1 MSKIIVREIESP
13 SGAINFVGGLTIADS
28 GSISF
33 PGRIVQMKHVTYKTR
48 TSWQNATSNTG
59 SVSSNVPGMQVDLQC
74 KFASSKVVIEAR
86 ILGDVHHNTV
96 FRYTVN
102 GSHITTAAYD
112 SYNDDAGAN
121 RWSGITG
128 APYDGANNNNST
140 PADIFFMVF
149 YKPGNTNNNT
159 YRIVSREGNTA
170 QSTNYI
176 NRTGGSNGQNSY
188 ECGVSSMIIYEIEE

>member
-13 SGAINFVGGLTIADS
+13 SGSVNFVGGLTIADS
-28 GSISF
+28 GSISY

-48 TSWQNATSNTG
+48 TSWQNASSNTG
-59 SVSSNVPGMQVDLQC
+59 SVTTNVPGMQVDLQC

-86 ILGDVHHNTV
+86 MNGDIHHNTV

-102 GSHITTAAYD
+102 GSPITTAAYD
-112 SYNDDAGAN
+112 SYNDDAGVQ
-121 RWSGITG
+121 RWSGITC
-128 APYDGANNNNST
+128 APYDGISNNNST
-140 PADIFFMVF
+140 PADVFFMVF

-159 YRIVSREGNTA
+159 YRIVSREGNTN

-176 NRTGGSNGQNSY
+176 NRTGGSNGTNSY
-188 ECGVSSMIIYEIEE
+188 ETGVSSMIIYEIEE

>member
-13 SGAINFVGGLTIADS
+13 SGSVNFVGGLTIADS
-28 GSISF
+28 GSISY

-48 TSWQNATSNTG
+48 TSWQNASSNTG
-59 SVSSNVPGMQVDLQC
+59 SVTTNVPGMQVDLQC

-86 ILGDVHHNTV
+86 MNGDIHHNTV

-102 GSHITTAAYD
+102 GSPITTAAYD
-112 SYNDDAGAN
+112 SYNDDAGVQ
-121 RWSGITG
+121 RWSGITC
-128 APYDGANNNNST
+128 APYDGISNNNST
-140 PADIFFMVF
+140 PADVFFMVF

-176 NRTGGSNGQNSY
+176 NRTGGSNGTNSY
-188 ECGVSSMIIYEIEE
+188 ETGVSSMIIYEIEE

>member
-13 SGAINFVGGLTIADS
+13 SGSVNFVGGLTIADS
-28 GSISF
+28 GSISY

-48 TSWQNATSNTG
+48 TSWQNASSNTG
-59 SVSSNVPGMQVDLQC
+59 SVTTNVPGMQVDLQC

-86 ILGDVHHNTV
+86 MNGDIHHNTV

-102 GSHITTAAYD
+102 GSPITTAAYD
-112 SYNDDAGAN
+112 SYNDDAGVQ
-121 RWSGITG
+121 RWSGITC
-128 APYDGANNNNST
+128 APYDGISNNNST
-140 PADIFFMVF
+140 PADVFFMVF

-159 YRIVSREGNTA
+159 YRIVSREGNTS

-176 NRTGGSNGQNSY
+176 NRTGGSNGTNSY
-188 ECGVSSMIIYEIEE
+188 ETGVSSMIIYEIEE